1 MSTLFKIRES
11 IYNTK
16 YFQVLSDE
24 NRRTVTHGWETK
36 CYKSLSLWKNY
47 YQNINLQTCWR
58 FQNKIK
64 ETERRKMSL
73 KIM

>member
-1 MSTLFKIRES
+1 MSALFKIRES

-24 NRRTVTHGWETK
+24 NRRTVTHSWETK

-47 YQNINLQTCWR
+47 YQNINLQTC
-58 FQNKIK
+58 
-64 ETERRKMSL
+64 
-73 KIM
+73 